1 MRPQKCGLEREK
13 IMQKTITKREQT
25 RQMTILAMFI
35 AIVAVLGLVP
45 NGLGGTLGFIK
56 IAPTIEATII
66 HIPVLIGAALLGRRF
81 GIYLGLAFG
90 VISNIA
96 AFIYSSPLFYYPWVA
111 ILPRLIFGLI
121 IYDVTQFF
129 IKITK
134 NKLIGTGI
142 SFFLLTLIHS
152 LMVLAMMFTSYSMV
166 FGTGVWA
173 DDFVP
178 YVLLLVALNVPWA
191 SLIEMGIAAIIGG
204 IIVVRL
210 SMYLKTDQTVYEEE
224 DFYEDS
230 N

>member
-1 MRPQKCGLEREK
+1 MWLGKGK
-13 IMQKTITKREQT
+13 IMKKTISKREQT

-66 HIPVLIGAALLGRRF
+66 HIPVLIGAALLGRKF

-96 AFIYSSPLFYYPWVA
+96 AFIYTSPLFIYPWVA
-111 ILPRLIFGLI
+111 ILPRILFGLI

-129 IKITK
+129 IRVTK
-134 NKLIGTGI
+134 NRLIGTGI

-152 LMVLAMMFTSYSMV
+152 LMVLTMLFTSYSMV
-166 FGTGVWA
+166 LGTGVWA
-173 DDFVP
+173 DDFIP
-178 YVLLLVALNVPWA
+178 YLTLLVFLNVPWA
-191 SLIEMGIAAIIGG
+191 SLIEMGMAAIIGG

-210 SMYLKTDQTVYEEE
+210 SMYLKTDKTVYTE
-224 DFYEDS
+224 DDFNEDS

>member
-1 MRPQKCGLEREK
+1 MWLGKGK
-13 IMQKTITKREQT
+13 IMRKTISKREQT

-66 HIPVLIGAALLGRRF
+66 HIPVLIGASLLGRKF

-96 AFIYSSPLFYYPWVA
+96 AFIYTSPLFIYPWVA
-111 ILPRLIFGLI
+111 ILPRILFGLI
-121 IYDVTQFF
+121 IFDVTQFF
-129 IKITK
+129 IRVTK

-152 LMVLAMMFTSYSMV
+152 LMVLTMLFTSYSMV
-166 FGTGVWA
+166 LGTGVWA
-173 DDFVP
+173 DDFIP
-178 YVLLLVALNVPWA
+178 YLTLLVFLNVPWA
-191 SLIEMGIAAIIGG
+191 SLIEMGMAAIIGG

-210 SMYLKTDQTVYEEE
+210 SMYLKTDKTVYTE
-224 DFYEDS
+224 DDFNEDS